1 MSGPS
6 RGAPGSGSV
15 GLART
20 IVATMISQGVEWVVL
35 APGSRNAP
43 LALALA
49 AAEAQ
54 GLLKLH
60 VRVDE
65 RSAGFVAL
73 GLARASEK
81 PVAVVTT
88 SGTAVGNLLPAVMEA
103 RHAGVPLLVLSAD
116 RPASMINSGAS
127 QTTNHLGTLAGHVL
141 DVARVSS
148 ESGGPADW
156 RHQVRRS
163 LALAAGVR
171 TRQPGPVQLNV
182 ELAVPLVGP
191 ELNEPLE
198 LGEGQHLLVAPADS
212 WGAHAISPGPR
223 TVVLAGDCRPE
234 MGARAVAFAEANNL
248 PLLAEP
254 SSNARRGANAIATYR
269 LLLGELGAEVERV
282 VVFGHPTLSRPVTQ
296 LLAREDIELIMV
308 AEDAEWIDPGHRA
321 AVVCDDIEMDAPAD
335 EEWLV
340 RWREAD
346 AQRGAQLDS
355 ESSAA
360 GTSAG
365 DGDGLDP
372 RAVHQVVW
380 SALDAEDVVML
391 GSSNPV
397 RDADVLPIHDH
408 PPLVFANRG
417 LAGIDGTISSAIG
430 IALSLARPV
439 TAIMGDLTFIHDLSA
454 LVFGELESVPDL
466 RVVVLDDR
474 GGSIFQGLEQGAE
487 TYAEH
492 FERVFGTPQR
502 VDVAAAARGLGVETT
517 ECGNLDDLVEALARP
532 ISGLQVVVVGVDRS
546 RRPRPG
552 ASRLSGASRQPGTRP

>member
-1 MSGPS
+1 MSVLS
-6 RGAPGSGSV
+6 VGAPGSGSV

-20 IVATMISQGVEWVVL
+20 IVATMISQGIEWVVL

-49 AAEAQ
+49 AAEGQ
-54 GLLKLH
+54 GLLRIH

-73 GLARASEK
+73 GLARASEN

-127 QTTNHLGTLAGHVL
+127 QTTNQLGTLAGHVL

-148 ESGGPADW
+148 ESGGHADW

-182 ELAVPLVGP
+182 ELAMPLVGS

-198 LGEGQHLLVAPADS
+198 LEEGQQLLAARADC

-223 TVVLAGDCRPE
+223 TVVLAGDCRPGV
-234 MGARAVAFAEANNL
+234 GARAVAFAEANNL

-254 SSNARRGANAIATYR
+254 SSNARQGATAIATYR
-269 LLLGELGAEVERV
+269 LLLADLGSQVERV

-308 AEDAEWIDPGHRA
+308 AEDAEWIDPGHQA
-321 AVVCDDIEMDAPAD
+321 AVVCDDIEMDAPAS
-335 EEWLV
+335 EEWLG
-340 RWREAD
+340 RWLEAD
-346 AQRGAQLDS
+346 AQRLAQLDTA
-355 ESSAA
+355 SSSVAA
-360 GTSAG
+360 SPDVGE
-365 DGDGLDP
+365 GLDP
-372 RAVHQVVW
+372 RAVHHVLW

-397 RDADVLPIHDH
+397 RDADLLPVHDQ
-408 PPLVFANRG
+408 PPVVFANRG

-430 IALSLARPV
+430 LALSLARPV
-439 TAIMGDLTFIHDLSA
+439 TTIVGDLTFIHDLSA
-454 LVFGELESVPDL
+454 LVFGELERVPDL
-466 RVVVLDDR
+466 RVMVLDDR

-502 VDVAAAARGLGVETT
+502 VHLAAAARGIGVETS
-517 ECGNLDDLVEALARP
+517 ECVSLDDLARALARP
-532 ISGLQVVVVGVDRS
+532 ISGLEVIVVGVDRS
-546 RRPRPG
+546 RRPRPD
-552 ASRLSGASRQPGTRP
+552 ASPRPGTQP

>member
-1 MSGPS
+1 MSVLS
-6 RGAPGSGSV
+6 VGAPGSGSV

-20 IVATMISQGVEWVVL
+20 IVATMISQRVEWVVL

-49 AAEAQ
+49 AAEGQ
-54 GLLKLH
+54 GLLRIH

-127 QTTNHLGTLAGHVL
+127 QTTNQLGTLAGHVL

-148 ESGGPADW
+148 ESGGHADW

-182 ELAVPLVGP
+182 ELAVPLVGS

-198 LGEGQHLLVAPADS
+198 LEEGQQLLAARADC

-223 TVVLAGDCRPE
+223 TVVLAGDCRLGV
-234 MGARAVAFAEANNL
+234 GARAVAFAEANNL

-254 SSNARRGANAIATYR
+254 SSNARQGATAIATYR
-269 LLLGELGAEVERV
+269 LLLADLGSQVERV

-321 AVVCDDIEMDAPAD
+321 AVVCDDIEMDAPAS
-335 EEWLV
+335 EEWLG
-340 RWREAD
+340 RWLEAD
-346 AQRGAQLDS
+346 AQRLAQLDTA
-355 ESSAA
+355 SSSVAA
-360 GTSAG
+360 SPDVGE
-365 DGDGLDP
+365 GLDP
-372 RAVHQVVW
+372 RAVHHVLW

-397 RDADVLPIHDH
+397 RDADLLPVHDQ
-408 PPLVFANRG
+408 PPVVFANRG

-430 IALSLARPV
+430 LALSLARPV
-439 TAIMGDLTFIHDLSA
+439 TTIVGDLTFIHDLSA
-454 LVFGELESVPDL
+454 LVFGELERVPDL

-502 VDVAAAARGLGVETT
+502 VHLAAAARGIGVETS
-517 ECGNLDDLVEALARP
+517 ECVSLDDLARALARP
-532 ISGLQVVVVGVDRS
+532 ISGLEVIVVGVDRS
-546 RRPRPG
+546 RRPRPD
-552 ASRLSGASRQPGTRP
+552 ASPRPGTQP